1 MDINDFDLTEEEP
14 VWEEFVEITPELI
27 EMLGFKVISKD
38 FPLSER
44 MRAIF
49 TLKSMGSDEA
59 VDVLKNGMYDESV
72 LLGHE
77 VAYCLGQMKNPH
89 AVPALIDVLKNE
101 GIDSMVRHE
110 AAEALGA
117 IGERDCIPVLEEYAK
132 HPVREICETCIVAI
146 DLINWRN
153 DNKEETHEEG
163 EGKEFHSIDPAPPS
177 KKRSVEELKEALN
190 DQTLTIF
197 ERYRALF
204 KLRNIGTEEAVLAIS
219 SSLYDDKNG
228 PLFLHEVCYVLGQL
242 QHPASLPALTFALQK
257 KENHSMV
264 RHEAAEAIGNVGN
277 EESLPLLKQFRED
290 EIDVV
295 KDSCEVAL
303 DIHHYNNSDEFQYA
317 NAIENPYDVV

>member
-1 MDINDFDLTEEEP
+1 MIEFEDDIFI
-14 VWEEFVEITPELI
+14 EITPELI
-27 EMLGFKVISKD
+27 ETLGFKVISKE
-38 FPLSER
+38 FPLAER

-49 TLKSMGSDEA
+49 TLRSLGTDEA
-59 VDVLKNGMYDESV
+59 VDALKNGMYDESV

-89 AVPALIDVLKNE
+89 AIPALIDILKNE

-117 IGERDCIPVLEEYAK
+117 IGETDCISVLEEYAK
-132 HPVREICETCIVAI
+132 HPVREISETCIVAI
-146 DLINWRN
+146 DLINWTN
-153 DNKEETHEEG
+153 DHKGNLHNEIEDSD
-163 EGKEFHSIDPAPPS
+163 FHSVDPAPPS

-190 DQTLTIF
+190 NHELSIF

-204 KLRNIGTEEAVLAIS
+204 KLRNIATEEAVLAIS

-242 QHPASLPALTFALQK
+242 QHSSSLPALTYTLQK
-257 KENHSMV
+257 IENHCMV

-277 EESLPLLKQFRED
+277 EESLPVLKQFRDD

-317 NAIENPYDVV
+317 NAIENNDIF